1 MVISLQNS
9 VTCDTVQV
17 CGYHDS
23 DGTCCFH
30 VQGRLWRWRRYIA
43 LTKTVRFHSPQF
55 HILTLLFFSPSVA
68 TRCFCWHYEIFRS
81 NIHTSYA
88 DTHWQLIRLR
98 YSYTHVSYYEEVTVS
113 ADLYGCEIW
122 TVEEIDKKIN
132 WVHEIR
138 FVKYCYGERI
148 LDAAKN
154 VRRNVKVRSY
164 FVFCFVFTCA
174 SRIKQFDFIIFRS
187 AAMFGTM

>member
-1 MVISLQNS
+1 MLSGFCGDKPSKFSHLWHSAGLWISRFWRYMLLPCS
-9 VTCDTVQV
+9 RPPLKMETVYCTYKNCTVSQPTIS
-17 CGYHDS
+17 HS
-23 DGTCCFH
+23 D
-30 VQGRLWRWRRYIA
+30 A
-43 LTKTVRFHSPQF
+43 A
-55 HILTLLFFSPSVA
+55 FFSPSVA

-148 LDAAKN
+148 LDAAKILEE
-154 VRRNVKVRSY
+154 
-164 FVFCFVFTCA
+164 T
-174 SRIKQFDFIIFRS
+174 
-187 AAMFGTM
+187 